1 VDCGSNTASLSWDAS
16 PNAISYS
23 GSAVGTD
30 GHSVSC
36 GAATPG
42 CQMAGLH
49 CGQEYV
55 FTVSASDGS
64 CESPESNTFTQE
76 TGERDRD
83 SVFFFC
89 SVRVDITDHL
99 FFLYYL
105 ILLLLLTNYYCYY
118 CYYYWYYLLL

>member
-1 VDCGSNTASLSWDAS
+1 
-16 PNAISYS
+16 
-23 GSAVGTD
+23 
-30 GHSVSC
+30 
-36 GAATPG
+36 
-42 CQMAGLH
+42 MAGLH

-64 CESPESNTFTQE
+64 CESPESDTFTQE

-89 SVRVDITDHL
+89 SVRDYITDHL

-105 ILLLLLTNYYCYY
+105 ILLQLLPLLLLLLLVLLLLTTITTTAITATT
-118 CYYYWYYLLL
+118 YYYNYYLLL